1 MFSLSLSCML
11 ENLLFMVPNVAPA
24 LHMLGSFSHL
34 SSTNTPH
41 VDGRR
46 RSSILTY
53 CQIESCIIVTCCP
66 LPSLCCGTFLW
77 SWLVT
82 ITTAH
87 SGSISILV
95 RAWIWSLLSV
105 GLSIRVLALKSDI
118 AASRSFSSKS
128 SVSSLVRALLHP
140 FLLYARPPFSPL
152 HCNLPLSNSPVSPLY
167 NVFILVGGTYS
178 WFTCPSDLLSCPSNG
193 EISTRRSIS
202 LLCPACTN
210 TLCPCSR
217 GYRQSVSRTKQID
230 ALTSTVSA
238 RDLCLCSHIEMLFL
252 SHCSTLTLA
261 WAKNLPTLGF
271 SFINS
276 TLSALP
282 LQVVSRRRSRMHV
295 LVATFA

>member
-105 GLSIRVLALKSDI
+105 GLSILPQP
-118 AASRSFSSKS
+118 SRLSPAG
-128 SVSSLVRALLHP
+128 VGHQSLPRSIHMCLH
-140 FLLYARPPFSPL
+140 FLLPFYPFYQLFPL
-152 HCNLPLSNSPVSPLY
+152 LVSH
-167 NVFILVGGTYS
+167 
-178 WFTCPSDLLSCPSNG
+178 LLSPF
-193 EISTRRSIS
+193 RVFSIFS
-202 LLCPACTN
+202 LNKVLIQN
-210 TLCPCSR
+210 TAYFTWSHKFF
-217 GYRQSVSRTKQID
+217 RQHPVHLTGNQTIRQ
-230 ALTSTVSA
+230 AL
-238 RDLCLCSHIEMLFL
+238 
-252 SHCSTLTLA
+252 
-261 WAKNLPTLGF
+261 
-271 SFINS
+271 
-276 TLSALP
+276 
-282 LQVVSRRRSRMHV
+282 Q
-295 LVATFA
+295 